1 MLYLILFAV
10 CALAISPPS
19 SAANFSLCLSQ
30 LSTEEVNGQQVF
42 TAHSSETC
50 AAVSLRFQLGFDASS
65 TSKPMHHGLD
75 GSWSASLS
83 PPPGALLRWSMAA
96 YDSAGRQLCSA
107 DGAPVVALASQAGGR
122 PGAALPTMHWFVS
135 NPAAARTDAGVSS
148 TMIFFDSQDGS
159 GFRRYANV
167 SAHRTGSERH
177 DPRGNLFNRG
187 KSKGAHSLEGWSAR
201 RRAALLPPTARPL

>member
-10 CALAISPPS
+10 CALAIPSSSFSSPPS
-19 SAANFSLCLSQ
+19 GANFSLCLSQ
-30 LSTEEVNGQQVF
+30 LSTEELNGQQVF
-42 TAHSSETC
+42 TARCLSSNSPSPC

-65 TSKPMHHGLD
+65 TTSKPMHHGLD
-75 GSWSASLS
+75 GSWIASLS

-107 DGAPVVALASQAGGR
+107 DGAPVVALASLSGGR
-122 PGAALPTMHWFVS
+122 PGAALPTLHWFVS

-148 TMIFFDSQDGS
+148 SMIFFDSQDGS

-167 SAHRTGSERH
+167 SAHRTGASRPRH
-177 DPRGNLFNRG
+177 PAYNNHTPSRKRE
-187 KSKGAHSLEGWSAR
+187 A
-201 RRAALLPPTARPL
+201 